1 MKSSSRAGQ
10 WQELALKCHSGW
22 RLSQEGSLQT
32 YEIRIHNDDTSTKLV
47 IEQQFLNDQ
56 DAIRSVQHFGEPN
69 SFEVW
74 RGLTRV
80 YAGALRQHPKSSS
93 PSQRSAA

>member
-1 MKSSSRAGQ
+1 M
-10 WQELALKCHSGW
+10 
-22 RLSQEGSLQT
+22 QT
-32 YEIRIHNDDTSTKLV
+32 YEIRILNDDSTTKLV

-74 RGLTRV
+74 RGLTCV
-80 YAGALRQHPKSSS
+80 YAGALRQHSKSSS
-93 PSQRSAA
+93 PSRRPAA